1 MGGEL
6 LKTTVSSNPGILQK
20 KTHHNIDSIRVVTCH
35 VIFFLKKKISWCFQ
49 LIWFLSMIKCLTV
62 RENTGKSNNWPMNPW
77 RKEKL
82 AKAIGSRRIL
92 KM

>member
-35 VIFFLKKKISWCFQ
+35 VIFYLKKKNIMVFSIDLVSQ
-49 LIWFLSMIKCLTV
+49 HDQVPYS
-62 RENTGKSNNWPMNPW
+62 E
-77 RKEKL
+77 RKH
-82 AKAIGSRRIL
+82 G
-92 KM
+92 